1 MEENSGS
8 REVEQIVSQ
17 LRQCYAHLGNATRT
31 KWNRDLP
38 LDELLFDRWER
49 AEQLGF
55 KSKANIYHNSYVYGE
70 VKVDECTWIGPFT
83 LLDGSGGLTIGK
95 YCSISSGVK
104 IYTHDSVA
112 WALSGGKQEYVK
124 APVSIGDCCHIGSDT
139 VIVKGVSIGDHSV
152 IGANSFVNRDLPPY
166 SVAFGN
172 PCRRRGDVVID
183 ENGTVS
189 LVMAKPDHSL

>member
-1 MEENSGS
+1 MKHDFESK
-8 REVEQIVSQ
+8 EVERIVLQ
-17 LRQCYAHLGNATRT
+17 LRQCYAELGKAARTR
-31 KWNRDLP
+31 WNRDLP

-49 AEQLGF
+49 AELLGF
-55 KSKANIYHNSYVYGE
+55 KSNANIYHNSYVYGD
-70 VKVDECTWIGPFT
+70 VKVDEYTWIGPFT

-172 PCRRRGDVVID
+172 PCRRHGDVVIG

-189 LVMAKPDHSL
+189 FVMTKIEQPL